1 MYAFSKQA
9 SVIRPHE
16 LGTSNVTFSL
26 SKRSI
31 MVAQGCFNLRLS
43 LVDDGI
49 INKF

>member
-16 LGTSNVTFSL
+16 LRTPNVTFSI

-43 LVDDGI
+43 LVDDDI